1 MKRWRATAD
10 PNRELTD
17 EALVKCYADGDP
29 HAFEELFRRYEAV
42 AYRFFLK
49 RSGSPER
56 ARDQYQELFL
66 RIHRARASFDCS
78 RPFRPWLFQIAR
90 RLVLDDAERVSRA
103 RETEVDDWEARS
115 EEPDTDERVAT
126 REQLQ
131 VLLGHLSPEERYLV
145 LASKLEGVDY
155 DELAARLQK
164 SVSAVKKAV
173 SRALR
178 RMRIVAAESLVTSR
192 RKVVVHRSS

>member
-1 MKRWRATAD
+1 MKR
-10 PNRELTD
+10 
-17 EALVKCYADGDP
+17 YADGDRY
-29 HAFEELFRRYEAV
+29 AFEQLFRRYESI
-42 AYRFFLK
+42 AYRFFLQ

-66 RIHRARASFDCS
+66 RIHRARESFDCS
-78 RPFRPWLFQIAR
+78 RSFRPWLFQIAR
-90 RLVLDDAERVSRA
+90 RLVFDHAEHASRA
-103 RETEVDDWEARS
+103 RETEVDDREARS

-131 VLLGHLSPEERYLV
+131 MLLARLSPEERYLV
-145 LASKLEGVDY
+145 LASKLEGVGY

-173 SRALR
+173 SRALG
-178 RMRIVAAESLVTSR
+178 RMRVAAAESLVTSPPKTCD
-192 RKVVVHRSS
+192 RKVAVHRGS